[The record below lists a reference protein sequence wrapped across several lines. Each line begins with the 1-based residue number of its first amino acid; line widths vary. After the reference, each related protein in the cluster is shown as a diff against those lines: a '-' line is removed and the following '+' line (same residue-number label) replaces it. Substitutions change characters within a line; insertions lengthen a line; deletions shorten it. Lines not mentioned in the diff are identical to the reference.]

1 MPAKVVDRCHQ
12 STPMVELQLLNQNN
26 YCSVYRTLFSSP
38 KICDLAMRD
47 CYNHLANNILY
58 VMLHCRC
65 SNNIT
70 IDSISLRV
78 RRIYDL

>member
-1 MPAKVVDRCHQ
+1 MPAKVVDQCHQ
-12 STPMVELQLLNQNN
+12 STPMIELQLLNQNN
-26 YCSVYRTLFSSP
+26 YCSVYQTLSSS
-38 KICDLAMRD
+38 KINDLATRD

-78 RRIYDL
+78 RRIYYL